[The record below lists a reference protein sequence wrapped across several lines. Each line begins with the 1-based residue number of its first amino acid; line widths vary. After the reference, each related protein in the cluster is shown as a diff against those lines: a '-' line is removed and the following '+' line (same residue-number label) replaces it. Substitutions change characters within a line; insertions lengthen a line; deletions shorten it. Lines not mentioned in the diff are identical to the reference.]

1 MFRGVCGYCYGAAG
15 CWVRKEGVDELKD
28 GVAVLKICITCLLAA
43 ACPVELAA
51 TTPETR
57 RNPAVR
63 PASPSMP
70 HPRAYLRTPP
80 HTQHANRESHQW
92 CSGSEVEMEQGGSKS
107 HLSSYERRPGR
118 WRRRTPPARDARQD
132 GQDGL
137 GDGANEHRS
146 RRVAH
151 CRIVRQ
157 HIRLKIPGRS
167 PADVAQ
173 LLLPQHLVLHR
184 CDLDH
189 LEKTPA
195 TTSLAASLSALSCA
209 PPANTRRTRE
219 GGRKGI
225 LSAQPPD

>member
-43 ACPVELAA
+43 ACPVELAT

-70 HPRAYLRTPP
+70 HPRAYLRACTHARKTTLFPP
-80 HTQHANRESHQW
+80 PNASGGGLYRNRKVKKSTSRHAEAPP
-92 CSGSEVEMEQGGSKS
+92 
-107 HLSSYERRPGR
+107 RRR
-118 WRRRTPPARDARQD
+118 RRRTPPARDARQD